1 MRSTSFPRSAPA
13 RLLLIGAAALA
24 LLLLLLDALPIPLA
38 LDVAEG
44 SARLHL
50 ESDRRGIVFP
60 GGCITVRWQAE
71 GVRAIYLDGA
81 GVAGA
86 GERVMC
92 LERGEMPR
100 LRVVLPDGGS
110 RTYRLPVGVLI
121 FRAEFWLSVGAAALA
136 LILAAW
142 RGEIP
147 RLQARWRMLA
157 AGLLLVGAATA
168 LGLALLMAAR
178 PSIVDTASGDA
189 QVTFAADGGWL
200 LNRCLDVR
208 WEVEGV
214 RAVYLDGEGVPG
226 TGGQTL
232 CGRPLP
238 TLRVE
243 LPDGSTHAYTP
254 NAELAWLL
262 AAAVGMVLLAGRMW
276 FPALPAGWSRP
287 AKLAFV
293 AAILVLPAVLTYL
306 LVSAYLGKDP
316 TDFIPF
322 MADELYYWRQILTF
336 SAAGFGGGYYTYA
349 EAPAPA
355 VFSHFGAWGPVFP
368 LLYGLPARLTGWGLA
383 SGTAYNVAVI
393 AGALALFVIL
403 TRPDGARL
411 LALLLA
417 VLTAWPALLYLPT
430 AMQESLNQAIG
441 IALAGGFAVWLRR
454 DNPPR
459 WVGLLLGVSIFLAA
473 LLRTTWAFLFVP
485 FFLIGLK
492 EWTPRAVVLA
502 LAKAGALIAACFA
515 VYGYWSAPYPLNFL
529 ATLARLAASAPGEA
543 LAEFGRN
550 LSFNVRTL
558 LAPEMSTPL
567 EALLH
572 WQMLFLL
579 AGCGVGGILLVGR
592 RSGGF
597 KPPLQEARLR
607 VGPELLFHAAN
618 LGLPLIV
625 LLLLYTFGD
634 WRDYRTLAPHLL
646 ASLCL
651 LIARRRLAAAYL
663 PILASLLLLP
673 AFLGTFYEGRMPNY
687 VIDRQRLIDFEDAT
701 REALIFQ
708 DGADGWCNTALV
720 TSAVGFRPELAALPP
735 GMGFSMV
742 FPSDI
747 ETFSLPPRSRYL
759 LLDEATYAA
768 WQDGLHVE
776 RLAELPF
783 GTLYLNRDAACE
795 SD

>member
-1 MRSTSFPRSAPA
+1 MRSPFFPA

-24 LLLLLLDALPIPLA
+24 LLLLLLDALPVPLA
-38 LDVAEG
+38 LDAAEG
-44 SARLHL
+44 EARIHL

-71 GVRAIYLDGA
+71 GVREVYLAGE

-92 LERGEMPR
+92 LERGESPR
-100 LRVVLPDGGS
+100 LRVELPDGSS
-110 RTYRLPVGVLI
+110 RTYRLPVGILI
-121 FRAEFWLSVGAAALA
+121 FRAEFWIAVGAAALA
-136 LILAAW
+136 LIPAAQ

-157 AGLLLVGAATA
+157 AGLLLVGAAA
-168 LGLALLMAAR
+168 AVGLACLMAAR
-178 PSIVDTASGDA
+178 PSIIDTAVGDA
-189 QVTFAADGGWL
+189 QVTFAVDGGWL

-214 RAVYLDGEGVPG
+214 RAVYLDREGVPG

-243 LPDGSTHAYTP
+243 LPDGSAHAYTP
-254 NAELAWLL
+254 NAEPAWLL
-262 AAAVGMVLLAGRMW
+262 VAAVGMVLLAGRMW

-287 AKLAFV
+287 AKWALAG
-293 AAILVLPAVLTYL
+293 AIIVLPAALTCL
-306 LVSAYLGKDP
+306 LVSAYLGKK
-316 TDFIPF
+316 TADFVPF

-336 SAAGFGGGYYTYA
+336 SVAGFGGGYYTYA

-355 VFSHFGAWGPVFP
+355 AFSHFGAWGPVFP

-383 SGTAYNVAVI
+383 SGTVYNVAVI
-393 AGALALFVIL
+393 AVALALFVIL

-417 VLTAWPALLYLPT
+417 VLTAWPVLLYLPT
-430 AMQESLNQAIG
+430 VMQESLNQAVG
-441 IALAGGFAVWLRR
+441 IVLAGGFAVWLKR
-454 DNPPR
+454 DNLLHWTGP
-459 WVGLLLGVSIFLAA
+459 LLGAAIFLAA
-473 LLRTTWAFLFVP
+473 LLRSTWAFLFVP
-485 FFLIGLK
+485 FFLTGLK
-492 EWTPRAVVLA
+492 EWTPRAALLA
-502 LAKAGALIAACFA
+502 LVKAGALIAACFA

-529 ATLARLAASAPGEA
+529 ANIARLAAYAPGEA

-558 LAPEMSTPL
+558 FTPEMSTPL

-572 WQMLFLL
+572 VQILFLL
-579 AGCGVGGILLVGR
+579 VGCVALGVAVWR
-592 RSGGF
+592 RRRRREGDA
-597 KPPLQEARLR
+597 LW
-607 VGPELLFHAAN
+607 PELLFHAAN
-618 LGLPLIV
+618 LGLPLLF

-646 ASLCL
+646 ASLFV

-673 AFLGTFYEGRMPNY
+673 VFLGAFYEGRMPNY
-687 VIDRQRLIDFEDAT
+687 VIDRQRMVDFEDTT

-720 TSAVGFRPELAALPP
+720 TSAVGFRPELLTLPP
-735 GMGFSMV
+735 GMGLSFV
-742 FPSDI
+742 FPADM
-747 ETFSLPPRSRYL
+747 ETFLLPPRSRYL

-768 WQDGLHVE
+768 WQDGLNVE
-776 RLAELPF
+776 LLAELPF
-783 GTLYLNRDAACE
+783 GALYRNRDAVCE
-795 SD
+795 SN